1 MPIYFDPREIDAI
14 TRILEEIRDKHTNLD
29 DEDLIHIVAIEAE
42 RYGIKPTISVPIA
55 RHSIEKDDFCFR

>member
-55 RHSIEKDDFCFR
+55 RQLIEKDDFYMP

>member
-1 MPIYFDPREIDAI
+1 MYFDPREIDAI

-55 RHSIEKDDFCFR
+55 RQLIEKDDFYMP